1 MDEEIT
7 KIKRSKKI
15 NLSVDISSSDDKYH
29 KLYNEIPFDHTF
41 SPIPFNSNE
50 PFAISDSEY
59 SRPQS
64 AQYEQSVIEQ
74 TPKNISEI
82 STFPKSFSDSDLPE
96 VAENMKPSE
105 LLLVSPY
112 IVH

>member
-1 MDEEIT
+1 MT

-59 SRPQS
+59 YRPQS
-64 AQYEQSVIEQ
+64 AQFEQYEQSVIEQ
-74 TPKNISEI
+74 PSKKYIRNFNVPKII
-82 STFPKSFSDSDLPE
+82 F
-96 VAENMKPSE
+96 
-105 LLLVSPY
+105 
-112 IVH
+112 

>member
-1 MDEEIT
+1 MN
-7 KIKRSKKI
+7 
-15 NLSVDISSSDDKYH
+15 NL
-29 KLYNEIPFDHTF
+29 LLN
-41 SPIPFNSNE
+41 
-50 PFAISDSEY
+50 
-59 SRPQS
+59 RPQ
-64 AQYEQSVIEQ
+64 
-74 TPKNISEI
+74 KNISEI